1 MEQGKQIMLMRPT
14 RYLLT
19 AAMVWALAACAYSG
33 GIDRPLVQKVA
44 WFSYLNG
51 DDIRAAC
58 VPGSANQ
65 YRLVY
70 NGEYDRQVRTYEIL
84 DAPGGASFLAR
95 VQQGGG
101 IDLINFSFSRPG
113 GAGGWR
119 SAEAALSPAQMA
131 ELDAA
136 LAADGAFRPA
146 PEGLRLASEEFYWLF
161 VGCRN
166 GQVQFHAWPYAG
178 GSFAGLRFPEI
189 LLRDDKTGI
198 ALNPPREVGPIN
210 RTQRGPLGENPTP
223 RFDISIQGNGL
234 WGLAPRI

>member
-1 MEQGKQIMLMRPT
+1 MLIKWTARP
-14 RYLLT
+14 LAL
-19 AAMVWALAACAYSG
+19 AMLGALAACAYSG

-84 DAPGGASFLAR
+84 DAPGDASFLAR

-113 GAGGWR
+113 GAGGWK
-119 SAEAALSPAQMA
+119 SSEAALSPAQMA
-131 ELDAA
+131 DLEGA
-136 LAADGAFRPA
+136 LAADGAFGAA

-161 VGCRN
+161 VGCRG
-166 GQVQFHAWPYAG
+166 GQVYFHAWPYAG
-178 GSFAGLRFPEI
+178 GGFEGLRFPEI
-189 LLRDDKTGI
+189 LLRHDRTGVP
-198 ALNPPREVGPIN
+198 LNPPREVGPIN